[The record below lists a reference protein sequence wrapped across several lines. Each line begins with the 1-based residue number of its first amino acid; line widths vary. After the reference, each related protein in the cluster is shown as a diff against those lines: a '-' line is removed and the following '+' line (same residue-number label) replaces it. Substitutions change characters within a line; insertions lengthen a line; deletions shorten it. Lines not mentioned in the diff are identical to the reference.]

1 MEKSLMRLNISSSNK
16 EIIKREANSWKSLKK
31 SEDNHPH
38 TILNLNINQ
47 LQQRLHIKA
56 HQVGQVAKVN
66 QVDLDLSY

>member
-16 EIIKREANSWKSLKK
+16 EIIKREPNSWKSLKK

-47 LQQRLHIKA
+47 IQQRLHIKA
-56 HQVGQVAKVN
+56 HQVGQVTQAN
-66 QVDLDLSY
+66 QVDLEIFY